1 MELSL
6 ATVVERLSQRPGVVS
21 VTFCTIKGLVIQTSH
36 ANVEEATKQANAFA
50 AVVKPALEAYATLGV
65 KEQPEVLTVRSAKLE
80 WIVTLADAQGGAIS
94 GASPSDFFFLVAREV
109 DPKK

>member
-1 MELSL
+1 MDLSL
-6 ATVVERLSQRPGVVS
+6 ATVVERLAQRPGVVS
-21 VTFCTIKGLVIQTSH
+21 VTFCTVRGLVIQSSH
-36 ANVEEATKQANAFA
+36 ASVDEANKQALAFA
-50 AVVKPALEAYATLGV
+50 PMVKSALEAYATVGV

-109 DPKK
+109 DKK